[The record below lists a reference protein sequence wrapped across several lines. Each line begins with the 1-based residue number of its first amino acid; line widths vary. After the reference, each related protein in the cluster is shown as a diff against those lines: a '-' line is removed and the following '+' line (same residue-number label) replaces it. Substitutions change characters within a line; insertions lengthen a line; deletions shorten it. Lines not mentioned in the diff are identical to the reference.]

1 MEKNLELCRNHVAP
15 PEWLQKHYGVA
26 QVVLDPYISAAH
38 VSLLRVKRKL
48 SYPSTAYFHT
58 LSERLLTQGPAALNR
73 RELLALLRNADS
85 MAEVHDQLWMLPDRQ
100 LPDWWKMAMRHYN
113 ILTGRPRTP
122 LYR

>member
-1 MEKNLELCRNHVAP
+1 
-15 PEWLQKHYGVA
+15 
-26 QVVLDPYISAAH
+26 VVLDPYISAAH